1 MLVNSNYH
9 EKYPCWNKHNHCS
22 STCVELKLWG
32 STKEKKQWLK
42 LLKAFSFLELKK
54 AASLLYLQTP
64 KKVIKAIY
72 QALGTM
78 NSAISCKESGLLFV
92 LAEMDQR

>member
-1 MLVNSNYH
+1 MV
-9 EKYPCWNKHNHCS
+9 KIIK
-22 STCVELKLWG
+22 
-32 STKEKKQWLK
+32 
-42 LLKAFSFLELKK
+42 SFLFLRAEE
-54 AASLLYLQTP
+54 SCIITVFTDT

-72 QALGTM
+72 QALGKT